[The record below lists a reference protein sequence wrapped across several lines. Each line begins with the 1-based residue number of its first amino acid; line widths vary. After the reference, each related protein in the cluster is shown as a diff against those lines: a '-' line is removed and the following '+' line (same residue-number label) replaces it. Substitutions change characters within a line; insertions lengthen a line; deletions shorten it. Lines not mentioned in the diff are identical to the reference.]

1 MLVVESEAPGG
12 QAGSSSKI
20 ENYLG
25 FPTGISGQEL
35 AGRAYTQAQK
45 FGAEV
50 MIAKCAKRL
59 TCDRKPYA
67 IEIAG
72 GPTISARAV
81 IIASG

>member
-1 MLVVESEAPGG
+1 MLVIETNAPGG

-35 AGRAYTQAQK
+35 AARVYAQAQK

-50 MIAKCAKRL
+50 MIARRREAALVRPKTVR
-59 TCDRKPYA
+59 R
-67 IEIAG
+67 
-72 GPTISARAV
+72 
-81 IIASG
+81 